1 MEERGRNRSSMAE
14 NIHSRK
20 QGSPGSFGGR
30 RKNGNEKSGR
40 RTMEEILIYC
50 LLSFYFKHCLGYLGG

>member
-40 RTMEEILIYC
+40 TMEEILIYC